1 MKIIIMAGG
10 GGTRLWPLSRENRP
24 KQFCKILGDKTMFE
38 QTVDRFRNDFKIE
51 DVYVCLNS
59 GLVEQARA
67 LAPDI
72 PTENYIIEP
81 AKRDTAPAMGLVAAR
96 LFKDFSDE
104 PIAYIPSDHYIGDAK
119 RFIAMIKKA
128 DALIRQTSKM
138 LDIAVTPTFPST
150 ALGYTRVGKKVSGDK
165 SIEVYEFLG
174 HAEKPEFETAKKYLE
189 QGDYLWHASY
199 YMWTPRKILQ
209 AFDKYSPEHGTRLR
223 AIAAGEPARN
233 ACGEAL
239 AGGDVTTNFTAMP
252 QISFDYAVTEKI
264 EPKDIL
270 IIKGDFGWSDVG
282 TFDILY
288 DAQKAKVDEAG
299 NLSFSNFIGREASG
313 CLIYG
318 RPEKVITVVGVED
331 LVIVDTDDALL
342 VCPKSKAQDIKK
354 IVADLK
360 ESKKEKYL

>member
-1 MKIIIMAGG
+1 MLHVTCYMKIVIMAGG

-38 QTVDRFRNDFKIE
+38 QTVERFRNDFEVE
-51 DVYVCLNS
+51 DIYVCLNS
-59 GLVEQARA
+59 GLLDQARA
-67 LAPDI
+67 LAPEI
-72 PTENYIIEP
+72 PLGNYIIEP
-81 AKRDTAPAMGLVAAR
+81 EKRDTAPAMGLVAAK
-96 LFKDFSDE
+96 LFKSFPDE
-104 PIAYIPSDHYIGDAK
+104 PVAYIPSDHYIGDVK
-119 RFIAMIKKA
+119 RFVAMIKKA
-128 DALIRQTSKM
+128 DAMIRETGKM

-150 ALGYTRVGKKVSGDK
+150 ALGYTRVGKKMSGEE

-199 YMWTPRKILQ
+199 YMWTPRKILE

-223 AIAAGEPARN
+223 EISKAGDE
-233 ACGEAL
+233 E
-239 AGGDVTTNFTAMP
+239 TTRKNFSAMP
-252 QISFDYAVTEKI
+252 QISFDYVVTEKI
-264 EPKDIL
+264 DPANIL

-318 RPEKVITVVGVED
+318 RPEKMITVVGVED

-342 VCPKSKAQDIKK
+342 VCPKSKAHEIKK
-354 IVADLK
+354 VVQSLK
-360 ESKKEKYL
+360 ENKKESYL

>member
-1 MKIIIMAGG
+1 MAGG
-10 GGTRLWPLSRENRP
+10 GGTRLWPLSRESRP

-38 QTVDRFRNDFKIE
+38 QTVDRFRNDFSVKDI
-51 DVYVCLNS
+51 YVCLNG

-72 PTENYIIEP
+72 PEGNYIIEP
-81 AKRDTAPAMGLVAAR
+81 AKRDTAPAMGLVAAT
-96 LFKDFSDE
+96 LFKNFPDE
-104 PIAYIPSDHYIGDAK
+104 PVAYIPSDHYIGDAK
-119 RFIAMIKKA
+119 RFITMIKRA
-128 DALIRQTSKM
+128 DALIRETGKM

-150 ALGYTRVGKKVSGDK
+150 ALGYTRIGKKLSGDE
-165 SIEVYEFLG
+165 SIEVFEFLG

-199 YMWTPRKILQ
+199 YMWTPREILA
-209 AFDKYSPEHGTRLR
+209 AFDKYSSEHGARLR
-223 AIAAGEPARN
+223 AIVADE
-233 ACGEAL
+233 
-239 AGGDVTTNFTAMP
+239 DVATNFAAMP

-264 EPKDIL
+264 DPADIL

-282 TFDILY
+282 TFDVLY

-354 IVADLK
+354 IVNNLK
-360 ESKKEKYL
+360 ENKKDKYL

>member
-1 MKIIIMAGG
+1 MAGG
-10 GGTRLWPLSRENRP
+10 GGTRLWPLSRENKP

-38 QTVDRFRNDFKIE
+38 QTVDRFRNDFKVSDI
-51 DVYVCLNS
+51 YVCLNS

-72 PTENYIIEP
+72 PAENYIIETE
-81 AKRDTAPAMGLVAAR
+81 KRDTAPAMGLVAAK
-96 LFKDFSDE
+96 LFKNFPDE
-104 PIAYIPSDHYIGDAK
+104 PIAYIPSDHYIGDTK
-119 RFIAMIKKA
+119 RFIAMIRKA
-128 DALIRQTSKM
+128 DALIRETGKM

-150 ALGYTRVGKKVSGDK
+150 ALGYTRVGQKLSGEE

-189 QGDYLWHASY
+189 QGGYLWHASY
-199 YMWTPRKILQ
+199 YMWTPRKILE

-223 AIAAGEPARN
+223 AIVADEGAAAQ
-233 ACGEAL
+233 
-239 AGGDVTTNFTAMP
+239 NFAAMP

-264 EPKDIL
+264 DPAEIL

-282 TFDILY
+282 TFDVLY

-299 NLSFSNFIGREASG
+299 NLSFGHFVGREASG
-313 CLIYG
+313 CLVYG

-342 VCPKSKAQDIKK
+342 VCPKSKAQEIKK
-354 IVADLK
+354 IVQNLK
-360 ESKKEKYL
+360 ENKKEKYL

>member
-1 MKIIIMAGG
+1 MKIVIMAGG

-38 QTVDRFRNDFKIE
+38 QTVDRFRNDFSVNDI
-51 DVYVCLNS
+51 YVCLNS
-59 GLVEQARA
+59 NLVDQARA

-72 PTENYIIEP
+72 PIENYIIEP
-81 AKRDTAPAMGLVAAR
+81 EKRDTAPAMGLVAAM
-96 LFKDFSDE
+96 LFKNFADE
-104 PIAYIPSDHYIGDAK
+104 PIAYIPSDHFIGDTK

-128 DALIRQTSKM
+128 DVLIRETGKM

-150 ALGYTRVGKKVSGDK
+150 ALGYTHVGKKLSGEE

-174 HAEKPEFETAKKYLE
+174 HAEKPEFEVAKKYLE

-199 YMWTPRKILQ
+199 YMWTSRKILE
-209 AFDKYSPEHGTRLR
+209 AFDKYSPEHGARLR
-223 AIAAGEPARN
+223 AIAAGE
-233 ACGEAL
+233 
-239 AGGDVTTNFTAMP
+239 DVATNFAAMP
-252 QISFDYAVTEKI
+252 QISFDYTVTEKI
-264 EPKDIL
+264 DPAEIL

-282 TFDILY
+282 TFDVLY

-342 VCPKSKAQDIKK
+342 VCPKSKAQEIKK
-354 IVADLK
+354 IVNNLK
-360 ESKKEKYL
+360 ENKKEKYL